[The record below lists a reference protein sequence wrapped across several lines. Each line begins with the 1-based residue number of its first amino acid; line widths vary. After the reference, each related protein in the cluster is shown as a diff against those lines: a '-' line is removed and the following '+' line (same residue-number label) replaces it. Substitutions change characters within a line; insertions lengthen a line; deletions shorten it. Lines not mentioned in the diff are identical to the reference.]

1 MFPEADG
8 DEPVFIKL
16 VDVVPALAGI
26 LLSVASSFTLH
37 VKNIKC
43 INKLVDLLDLTFL
56 VLL

>member
-26 LLSVASSFTLH
+26 LLPLRLVSLYTLKISK
-37 VKNIKC
+37 VL
-43 INKLVDLLDLTFL
+43 INW
-56 VLL
+56 

>member
-26 LLSVASSFTLH
+26 LLP
-37 VKNIKC
+37 
-43 INKLVDLLDLTFL
+43 LLQ
-56 VLL
+56 VLLYTLEISKVLINW